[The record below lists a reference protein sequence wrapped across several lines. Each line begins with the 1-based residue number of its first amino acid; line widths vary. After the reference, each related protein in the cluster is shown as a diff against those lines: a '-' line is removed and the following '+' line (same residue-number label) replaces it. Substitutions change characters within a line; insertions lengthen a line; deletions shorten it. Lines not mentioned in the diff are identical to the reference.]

1 MLRNAISLGL
11 AHRNFTIAIAQV
23 IVLGLIALP
32 LAGCGADGQGG
43 PTISSLSTPSDA
55 HSGEGTQS
63 DSNPATTGSPAE
75 DDPAA
80 TSTEH
85 ATAHAD
91 AEHADAEHT
100 AEEQA
105 TAEHETAHAAAN
117 AAEDSAPEAEVE
129 PAEGEEDPTIS
140 LTATRTG
147 ATARLT
153 WEAYPDSNVAGYSV
167 HYGKQSSGEPGSCS
181 YEESQSVEAP
191 PAIITGLEPNT
202 PYFFAISAYGGE
214 VGESESSSS
223 CSNEVLVVTPAA
235 QS

>member
-11 AHRNFTIAIAQV
+11 VHRNFTIAMAQV
-23 IVLGLIALP
+23 IVLGLIVLP
-32 LAGCGADGQGG
+32 LAGCGTDGQGG
-43 PTISSLSTPSDA
+43 PTISSLSTPSKA
-55 HSGEGTQS
+55 QSGEGAQS
-63 DSNPATTGSPAE
+63 DSNSATTGSPVE
-75 DDPAA
+75 DDPTA

-85 ATAHAD
+85 ATAHAAAEHET
-91 AEHADAEHT
+91 AEHA

-105 TAEHETAHAAAN
+105 TAHAAA
-117 AAEDSAPEAEVE
+117 DSDPSAGAE

-140 LTATRTG
+140 VSSTRTG

-153 WEAYPDSNVAGYSV
+153 WEAYPDSSVAGYSV

-181 YEESQSVEAP
+181 YEESQSFEAP

-223 CSNEVLVVTPAA
+223 CSNEVLVVTPPA